1 MFYFI
6 ANKILKKIN
15 SNETSME
22 IKLRNIIIVGSICY
36 IILHAFLYKKN
47 THPKLEKYRHYIYYM
62 FLIDGI
68 LSCSYVYLF
77 NKSIPSLELSIPTNP
92 NMISSAKPPQVDD
105 STKKLVETLPEAPV
119 TPFVAKGLNTQQKG
133 TSDAFSAEKS
143 PKLNQETDI
152 AKDANADADTI
163 IPAYPY

>member
-6 ANKILKKIN
+6 ASKILKKIN
-15 SNETSME
+15 STETCME
-22 IKLRNIIIVGSICY
+22 TKLRNIIIVGSICY

-47 THPKLEKYRHYIYYM
+47 TSVKLEKYRHYIYYM

-77 NKSIPSLELSIPTNP
+77 DKPIPDGTLIKSVITDTNL
-92 NMISSAKPPQVDD
+92 ISSAELVPETG
-105 STKKLVETLPEAPV
+105 SIKKLMNPLSEAPV
-119 TPFVAKGLNTQQKG
+119 TPFVAKALNTHQKD
-133 TSDAFSAEKS
+133 TTDAFSAEKS
-143 PKLNQETDI
+143 PKSENDT
-152 AKDANADADTI
+152 DTI